1 MEILELKVTMTE
13 IRILMDEFHNRTGIA
28 EERISKW
35 IQVRIKYPEWCR
47 KRSNSEN
54 TEKLKY
60 IEDIVTSNIGSQ
72 CPEGKE

>member
-1 MEILELKVTMTE
+1 MEILELKVTMNE
-13 IRILMDEFHNRTGIA
+13 IRILMDEFHSRTGIA

-35 IQVRIKYPEWCR
+35 IQVRRKYPEWCR

-60 IEDIVTSNIGSQ
+60 IEDIVRYNIGSQ